1 MFRTFTRTQ
10 FFSPNAGSRI
20 SGKPIAKPGETL
32 MFELILVP
40 VTDDACSQ
48 RSVQHAQDMARLLG
62 SKLTFVHVLT
72 ESGPTE
78 LEAKALLGQLA
89 LGARYVPTLKVVNDN
104 DQSVASRILEV
115 ANDVKADLIVIGT
128 HGREGFDKLL
138 HGSVAQSVAGSADIP
153 VQIVPL
159 HERSSDRFADR

>member
-1 MFRTFTRTQ
+1 
-10 FFSPNAGSRI
+10 
-20 SGKPIAKPGETL
+20 

-72 ESGPTE
+72 ESGLTE
-78 LEAKALLGQLA
+78 LEAKVLLGQLA
-89 LGARYVPTLKVVNDN
+89 LGARYTPTLKVVDSN

-128 HGREGFDKLL
+128 HGREGYDKLL

-159 HERSSDRFADR
+159 HQRSSDRFADRWRCSLEPSIPDQC

>member
-1 MFRTFTRTQ
+1 
-10 FFSPNAGSRI
+10 
-20 SGKPIAKPGETL
+20 

-40 VTDDACSQ
+40 VTDDACSK

-72 ESGPTE
+72 ELGPTE
-78 LEAKALLGQLA
+78 LEANALLGQLA
-89 LGARYVPTLKVVNDN
+89 LGARHVPTLKVVNDN

-128 HGREGFDKLL
+128 HGREGYDKLL

-159 HERSSDRFADR
+159 QQRGSDRFADRWRRSLEPSIPDQH

>member
-1 MFRTFTRTQ
+1 
-10 FFSPNAGSRI
+10 
-20 SGKPIAKPGETL
+20 

-48 RSVQHAQDMARLLG
+48 RSVQHAQDLARLLG

-78 LEAKALLGQLA
+78 LEANALLDQLA
-89 LGARYVPTLKVVNDN
+89 LEARYIPTLKVVNDN

-153 VQIVPL
+153 VQIIPL
-159 HERSSDRFADR
+159 HQRSSDRFADRWRRSLEPSVLDQR

>member
-1 MFRTFTRTQ
+1 
-10 FFSPNAGSRI
+10 
-20 SGKPIAKPGETL
+20 

-40 VTDDACSQ
+40 VTDDDCSQ

-89 LGARYVPTLKVVNDN
+89 LGARYMPTLKVVNDN
-104 DQSVASRILEV
+104 DQSVATRILEI

-128 HGREGFDKLL
+128 HGREGYDKLL

-159 HERSSDRFADR
+159 HQRNSDRFADRWRRSLEPSIPDQR

>member
-1 MFRTFTRTQ
+1 
-10 FFSPNAGSRI
+10 
-20 SGKPIAKPGETL
+20 

-40 VTDDACSQ
+40 VTDDACSK

-72 ESGPTE
+72 ESGPSE
-78 LEAKALLGQLA
+78 LEANALLGQLA
-89 LGARYVPTLKVVNDN
+89 LGARYTPTLKVVNDN
-104 DQSVASRILEV
+104 EQSVASRILEV

-128 HGREGFDKLL
+128 HGREGYDKLL

-159 HERSSDRFADR
+159 QQRNRDRFADRWRRSLEPSISDQR

>member
-1 MFRTFTRTQ
+1 
-10 FFSPNAGSRI
+10 
-20 SGKPIAKPGETL
+20 
-32 MFELILVP
+32 MFEVILVP
-40 VTDDACSQ
+40 VTDDACSK

-78 LEAKALLGQLA
+78 LEARALLGQLA
-89 LGARYVPTLKVVNDN
+89 LGARYLPTLKVVDCN
-104 DQSVASRILEV
+104 DQGVASRILEV
-115 ANDVKADLIVIGT
+115 ASDVKADLIVMGT
-128 HGREGFDKLL
+128 HGREGLDRLM

-159 HERSSDRFADR
+159 QQRSRDRFADRWRRSLEPSVADQG

>member
-1 MFRTFTRTQ
+1 
-10 FFSPNAGSRI
+10 
-20 SGKPIAKPGETL
+20 

-40 VTDDACSQ
+40 VTDDSCSQ
-48 RSVQHAQDMARLLG
+48 HSVQHAKDLARLLG
-62 SKLTFVHVLT
+62 SNLMFVHVLT

-78 LEAKALLGQLA
+78 LEANALLGQLA
-89 LGARYVPTLKVVNDN
+89 LGARYLPTLKVVNDN

-159 HERSSDRFADR
+159 QQRTNDRFADRWRCSLEPSIPDQH

>member
-1 MFRTFTRTQ
+1 
-10 FFSPNAGSRI
+10 
-20 SGKPIAKPGETL
+20 

-48 RSVQHAQDMARLLG
+48 HSVQHAQDLARLLG
-62 SKLTFVHVLT
+62 SNLTFVHVLT

-89 LGARYVPTLKVVNDN
+89 LGARYLPTLKVVNDN

-115 ANDVKADLIVIGT
+115 ANDIKADLIVIGT

-159 HERSSDRFADR
+159 HQRNSDRFTDRWRRSLKPSIPDQC

>member
-1 MFRTFTRTQ
+1 
-10 FFSPNAGSRI
+10 
-20 SGKPIAKPGETL
+20 

-40 VTDDACSQ
+40 VTDDDCSQ

-89 LGARYVPTLKVVNDN
+89 LGARYLPTLKVVNSN

-128 HGREGFDKLL
+128 HGREGFDKPLQ
-138 HGSVAQSVAGSADIP
+138 GSVAQSVAGSSDIP
-153 VQIVPL
+153 VQIVPQQM
-159 HERSSDRFADR
+159 RAPNRFADRWQRALDETK

>member
-1 MFRTFTRTQ
+1 
-10 FFSPNAGSRI
+10 
-20 SGKPIAKPGETL
+20 

-40 VTDDACSQ
+40 VTDDACSK

-89 LGARYVPTLKVVNDN
+89 LGARYLPTLKVVNDN
-104 DQSVASRILEV
+104 DQSVATRILEI

-128 HGREGFDKLL
+128 HGREGYDKLL

-159 HERSSDRFADR
+159 HQRSSDRFADRWRRSLEPSTQDQR